1 MENIKNYEFF
11 VGIKS
16 METYISISAL
26 ELSESEPLTDIKQYT
41 SYIIL
46 IKNKLNKN
54 SKNKRL
60 ITHNDIQSF
69 VKQFV
74 DGHS

>member
-1 MENIKNYEFF
+1 
-11 VGIKS
+11 
-16 METYISISAL
+16 METYINISAL
-26 ELSESEPLTDIKQYT
+26 ELSVSEPLTDVKQYT
-41 SYIIL
+41 SCIIL
-46 IKNKLNKN
+46 IKNKLNIN

-60 ITHNDIQSF
+60 NTHNDIQSF